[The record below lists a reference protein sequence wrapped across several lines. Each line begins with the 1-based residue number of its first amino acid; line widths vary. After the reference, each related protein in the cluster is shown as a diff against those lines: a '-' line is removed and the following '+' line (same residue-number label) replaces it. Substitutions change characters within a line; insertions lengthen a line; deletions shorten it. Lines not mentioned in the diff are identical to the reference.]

1 MTKVVRVFVNALILT
16 MALQVHYAFGL
27 TLYGACGSRYG
38 GWEGLPIYLSIS
50 GDPKTTIHTASG
62 FGGEWAVRVD
72 KPGVYAV
79 AAEDA
84 LGFGPILR
92 PCVTVSEGSLDRVNL
107 FLDFQYDLLNEGK
120 LPLDEHTEYG
130 QTFRAEGTS
139 ITGIILKDADNISI
153 SMHEGDRFGRQIGR
167 TVYPGSF
174 YPHGTLPTIPGRT
187 YYLRFTRRD
196 GKPFKMRTVDND
208 KYRDGSAYLDGRKQ
222 EGVDLAIALK
232 YDPAGQITRTRPGV
246 GEASLSAKQSF
257 GQTFTAKG
265 SSLGMI
271 DVFPAQGDKPYA
283 EPTMRLLEGGPGG
296 KQIGP
301 LMVGRI
307 AVFNPGEISLVPGRK
322 YYLEVLKNPV
332 ADELRLWTEKV
343 GGFEGGELYVD
354 GIAIPNKDLSM
365 ILVEYES
372 DRIAPPPVSQETFKR
387 YPSNRRVK
395 LVWDTPP
402 SNDICRVLIYRR
414 DPQERASNVKGSL
427 VADIPVSSQG
437 RHFFVDTKVK
447 NGVSYEYVIRTV
459 DSRGNVSSPVR
470 TMAIPLAGI
479 PTTAELLNGD
489 FSGPNDFQIPYG
501 WEIDWLAGW
510 FPDLRIDRE
519 EGGPN
524 APLSVGWCVQEGKQ
538 KADMVLYQRVPCEE
552 GRRYEFSCEA
562 RLWNPWDSYDM
573 LIYAMVGIDPTGGS
587 DALGKSVIWSPPSYN
602 RKQWASLSI
611 SATAK
616 SDYITVFLRG
626 YSEYSRVMNT
636 RFRSVRLSD
645 VTNKN

>member
-1 MTKVVRVFVNALILT
+1 MTKVVRVFVNALTLT

-27 TLYGACGSRYG
+27 TLYGACGSRHG
-38 GWEGLPIYLSIS
+38 GWEGLPIYLSSS
-50 GDPKTTIHTASG
+50 GDPKTMIDATSG
-62 FGGEWAVRVD
+62 SGGEWAVRLD

-79 AAEDA
+79 VVEDA

-92 PCVTVSEGSLDRVNL
+92 PGVTVSERSLDRVNL
-107 FLDFQYDLLNEGK
+107 FLDFQYDLLNDGK
-120 LPLDEHTEYG
+120 PSLDEHTEYG

-139 ITGIILKDADNISI
+139 ITGIILKDADNITI
-153 SMHEGDRFGRQIGR
+153 SMHEGDRFGRQIGK
-167 TVYPGSF
+167 TVHASSF

-187 YYLRFTRRD
+187 YYLRFARLD

-208 KYRDGSAYLDGRKQ
+208 KYRDGSAYLDGRRQ
-222 EGVDLAIALK
+222 DGVDLAIALK
-232 YDPAGQITRTRPGV
+232 YDPAGQIIRTRPGV

-301 LMVGRI
+301 LMLGRI
-307 AVFNPGEISLVPGRK
+307 AIFNPGEVPLVPGHK
-322 YYLEVLKNPV
+322 YYLEVLKNSS
-332 ADELRLWTEKV
+332 ADDLRLWTEKTDSLED
-343 GGFEGGELYVD
+343 GDLYVD
-354 GIAIPNKDLSM
+354 GIAIPGKDLSM

-372 DRIAPPPVSQETFKR
+372 DIVAPPPVPQESFKR
-387 YPSNRRVK
+387 YPSSHKVK

-402 SNDICRVLIYRR
+402 SNDICRVLIQRR
-414 DPQERASNVKGSL
+414 DPSERASKAEGSL
-427 VADIPVSSQG
+427 IADIPISSQG

-459 DSRGNVSSPVR
+459 DSRGNVSSPAR

-479 PTTAELLNGD
+479 PATAELLNGD
-489 FSGPNDFQIPYG
+489 FSGPNDFRIPYG

-510 FPDLRIDRE
+510 FPDLRIDTE

-552 GRRYEFSCEA
+552 GRRYE
-562 RLWNPWDSYDM
+562 
-573 LIYAMVGIDPTGGS
+573 
-587 DALGKSVIWSPPSYN
+587 
-602 RKQWASLSI
+602 
-611 SATAK
+611 
-616 SDYITVFLRG
+616 
-626 YSEYSRVMNT
+626 
-636 RFRSVRLSD
+636 
-645 VTNKN
+645 